1 MENDEISDFLRNG
14 FYRCVEPKKKKNGKL
29 LKSPVWKFWH
39 HIVDEDGDPVRNKI
53 ACIKCYTVQDYS
65 STQGTTNLDKHRV
78 SCLNTTKRKSLASLS
93 NNAIKTIKTSVNE
106 KVVQFVAQAIRSFR
120 TTSGPGFLALADKLI
135 SIGHH
140 YGPVKA
146 QDILPH
152 RTTVSKLVSKDAE
165 TKQTLLKSQLVEL
178 QTQGLAITI
187 DLWTEDHTKCHY
199 IGMNAHYIHEGMNE
213 DYECSRRYSYF
224 CWYIWLKYFYS
235 LLKVL

>member
-1 MENDEISDFLRNG
+1 MLLLVMENDVISDHLRNG
-14 FYRCVEPKKKKNGKL
+14 FYRCVEPKKNGKR
-29 LKSPVWKFWH
+29 LKSSVWEFWQ
-39 HIVDEDGDPVRNKI
+39 HIVDEDGDLVQNKI

-65 STQGTTNLDKHRV
+65 STQGTTNLDKHRG

-106 KVVQFVAQAIRSFR
+106 KVVQFVAQDMRSFR

-140 YGPVKA
+140 YGPVKS

-152 RTTVSKLVSKDAE
+152 RTTVSKLVSKEAN
-165 TKQTLLKSQLVEL
+165 TKRTLLRSQLVEL

-199 IGMNAHYIHEGMNE
+199 IGMNAHYILEG
-213 DYECSRRYSYF
+213 
-224 CWYIWLKYFYS
+224 I
-235 LLKVL
+235 